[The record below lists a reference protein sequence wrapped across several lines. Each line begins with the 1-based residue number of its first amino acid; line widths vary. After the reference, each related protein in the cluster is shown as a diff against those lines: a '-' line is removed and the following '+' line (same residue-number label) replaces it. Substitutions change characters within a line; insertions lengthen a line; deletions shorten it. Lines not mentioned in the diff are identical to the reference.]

1 MKKPILFIFLSFY
14 SALTFAFPKEMVLAG
29 GAMKLCT
36 STSEAACKNSTKAFA
51 DARKTSHYQ
60 IKESDISTILNP
72 GFWSGRTGAPSIN
85 DLRAMLTAARKK
97 ALGDIY
103 SAGKLEDIL
112 ADVCVD
118 NAKVINCSRKAAKNI
133 WHTLLDEERSFI
145 LSAFEIPEFANG
157 KRRREIANIND
168 SKNPHGLAILKTFV
182 EAAAKRS
189 PGKRPRILF
198 VTASSADPYD
208 AVDFY
213 VSALKQA
220 GADPVWW
227 PIDQAMSVAVNGK
240 YSCDDLPKLRIEKL
254 SLADREQVFPD
265 LVAAQKLACENPRA
279 LAAFPSE
286 AQGIFFSGGDQ
297 WRLRQAF
304 FDENDQANVWLLNLR
319 AAFSRG
325 EIVVGGTSA
334 GTAVQ
339 SGIAM
344 PSNGTSDNAVSRSA
358 KIGAPIEAGC
368 ERAKRCPAGWQEDDL
383 SYWPKGGLALID
395 GLVFDT
401 HFSERAR
408 ELRLLRLL
416 HQAEAKLGIGVDET
430 SAVHLTWLPD
440 RLEME
445 ALGASGAWFF
455 NTHNSVHSDKKISA
469 HASYLAPGRILRWKN
484 NSLQLIGEAKKIDR
498 DGASENMTINNA
510 LQDTALRTAAWQM
523 SSTMTDKSLAGNSN
537 LPVSLSL
544 TPESQTWTG
553 PQGQIGISNLILE
566 LSDFEK

>member
-1 MKKPILFIFLSFY
+1 MKKSILFIVLSLY
-14 SALTFAFPKEMVLAG
+14 SVFVFAHPKEMVLAG

-36 STSEAACKNSTKAFA
+36 SLSETACNDSKKAFA
-51 DARKTSHYQ
+51 GARISARYQ
-60 IKESDISTILNP
+60 IKEPDISTILNP
-72 GFWSGRTGAPSIN
+72 EFWSGRVGAPAID
-85 DLRAMLTAARKK
+85 DLQTMLTVARQK
-97 ALGDIY
+97 ALSDIY

-112 ADVCVD
+112 ANVCVS
-118 NAKVINCSRKAAKNI
+118 NAKVMNCSRKEAKNI
-133 WHTLLDEERSFI
+133 WRSLLDEEKSFI
-145 LSAFEIPEFANG
+145 LSAFEIPEFTNG

-168 SKNPHGLAILKTFV
+168 SKNAHGLAILKTFV

-189 PGKRPRILF
+189 PGKRPLILF

-227 PIDQAMSVAVNGK
+227 PIDQAISAAVNGK
-240 YSCDDLPKLRIEKL
+240 YGCNDLPKLRIEKL

-265 LVAAQKLACENPRA
+265 LIAAQKLACENPRA
-279 LAAFPSE
+279 LAAFPSQ

-304 FDENDQANVWLLNLR
+304 FDENDQANIWLLNLR
-319 AAFSRG
+319 AAFNRG

-339 SGIAM
+339 SSIAM
-344 PSNGTSDNAVSRSA
+344 LSNGTSKNAVSRGA
-358 KIGAPIEAGC
+358 KKGAPIDVGC
-368 ERAKRCPAGWQEDDL
+368 ERTKRCPFGWEEDDL

-408 ELRLLRLL
+408 ELRLLSLL
-416 HQAEAKLGIGVDET
+416 HQADAKVGIGVDET
-430 SAVHLTWLPD
+430 SAVHLIWLPD
-440 RLEME
+440 LLEIE

-455 NTHNSVHSDKKISA
+455 DTQNSLHSDTKMSA
-469 HASYLAPGRILRWKN
+469 RVNYMAPGRMFAWKN
-484 NSLQLIGEAKKIDR
+484 NSLQLMGDAKKIDR
-498 DGASENMTINNA
+498 DKSFEKMTITDA
-510 LQDTALRTAAWQM
+510 LQDKALRTVVQQM
-523 SSTMTDKSLAGNSN
+523 AMNAVQQTTLKADIAKVTLTT
-537 LPVSLSL
+537 
-544 TPESQTWTG
+544 TPETSTWIG
-553 PQGQIGISNLILE
+553 PQGQIGVTDLILE
-566 LSDFEK
+566 LNALP